1 MTLQEILQILGGLG
15 VIASLIYVAIQI
27 RNNARAVRAATYQ
40 QLSAS
45 VSAPWDNFFNNAESC
60 SLVLR
65 GGDSF
70 ERLDRVEKSRYRFM
84 LMATM
89 RRYENAWFQHRIGTL
104 KTDDWHG
111 INANLEA
118 IFTAPGNQ
126 SAWLLVRERSN
137 AKFRDYVDELAK
149 RKAPIAAAY
158 VPPQASP
165 MKAKPRKSKSTKA

>member
-1 MTLQEILQILGGLG
+1 MNLQDLVQVLGGIG

-45 VSAPWDNFFNNAESC
+45 HSAAWDNLFNNGESC
-60 SLVLR
+60 SLVLK
-65 GGDSF
+65 GGDDF
-70 ERLDRVEKSRYRFM
+70 EGLDRVEKSRYRHM

-111 INANLEA
+111 INAHLEA
-118 IFTAPGNQ
+118 IFKAPGNH
-126 SAWLLVRERSN
+126 SAWVLIRERSN
-137 AKFRDYVDELAK
+137 AQFRIFVDELVK
-149 RKAPIAAAY
+149 RQAPFAAAW
-158 VPPQASP
+158 VPPAPVPSVL
-165 MKAKPRKSKSTKA
+165 KPKSTKKPRR